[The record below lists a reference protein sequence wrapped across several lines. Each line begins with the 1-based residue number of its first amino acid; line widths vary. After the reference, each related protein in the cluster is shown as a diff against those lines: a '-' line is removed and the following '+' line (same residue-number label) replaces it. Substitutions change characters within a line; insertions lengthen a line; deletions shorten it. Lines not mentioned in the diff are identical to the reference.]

1 MSRRKKTTGTQPTPD
16 AQENLNQQAL
26 EKYRELYNFS
36 TDILLKE
43 LERFNRA
50 DEKAAKLSGTFIF
63 LLGVAAYFDKWFFD
77 KLQWQNFP
85 VELPPDRPLL
95 MGCLVG
101 LLALILSGVG
111 FFLSCSVIKT
121 RPVESRPLDQT
132 VLDFFENQPLLNI
145 YYGFARENS
154 NAYKKNKKA
163 TDQKYTIL
171 NWSHLL
177 MKLAF
182 ISLGE
187 LFVMFCLYSW
197 T

>member
-1 MSRRKKTTGTQPTPD
+1 MSRQQKTD
-16 AQENLNQQAL
+16 ANEKLEQRAL
-26 EKYRELYNFS
+26 DKYRELYTYS

-50 DEKAAKLSGTFIF
+50 DEKAAKLSATFIF
-63 LLGVAAYFDKWFFD
+63 LLGIVAYFDKWFFS
-77 KLQWQNFP
+77 KLQWPNFP
-85 VELPPDRPLL
+85 IELPPDRPLF
-95 MGCLVG
+95 MASLVG
-101 LLALILSGVG
+101 LLALILSAIG
-111 FFLSCSVIKT
+111 FFLSCSVIMT
-121 RPVESRPLDQT
+121 RPVVSRPLDQS

-145 YYGFARENS
+145 YYGYARENS
-154 NAYKKNKKA
+154 NAYEKNKKA

-182 ISLGE
+182 LSMAE
-187 LFVMFCLYSW
+187 LFIMFCLYCW